1 MEMSPHWIKL
11 PSVSSF
17 SFSVLALWSKKSVL
31 QRFSVGSQCGGPE
44 VWSWINNKT
53 GLKCRINGINESI
66 TDADTNAFS
75 STIIMWCFLVRC
87 FCRLRPGS
95 SAASVRTVTVSERH
109 SLKVLK
115 PNFHPVGTVVFSHFF
130 IFTQLLLTHPA
141 TGSV

>member
-1 MEMSPHWIKL
+1 MSPHWIKL

-17 SFSVLALWSKKSVL
+17 SFSVLALWSKKKSVL

-44 VWSWINNKT
+44 VCCWINNKT
-53 GLKCRINGINESI
+53 GLKCRVNGINESI
-66 TDADTNAFS
+66 TDAGTNAFS
-75 STIIMWCFLVRC
+75 STIIIFLVRC

-115 PNFHPVGTVVFSHFF
+115 PNFHPVDTVVFLHFF
-130 IFTQLLLTHPA
+130 IFTQLLHTLPA
-141 TGSV
+141 TGLD